1 MIRIRLL
8 IITLIVLISIVKM
21 SAQSIESPEFKFEET
36 KHDFGDM
43 NQGVSKEHEFKFT
56 NVGKEPLIISK
67 VLTTCGCTAPT
78 WPKEPIQPNAK
89 GSIKIVFNSTG
100 KIGKQNKVITILA
113 NTDFQKFR
121 LSITANVLPN
131 P

>member
-1 MIRIRLL
+1 MIRIL
-8 IITLIVLISIVKM
+8 ILTVIIVYLSGHVF
-21 SAQSIESPEFKFEET
+21 AQSNDSPEFKFEET

-43 NQGVSKEHEFKFT
+43 KQGESKEFVFKFI
-56 NVGKEPLIISK
+56 NSGKKSLVISQ

-78 WPKEPIQPNAK
+78 WPKEPIEPEAS
-89 GSIKIVFNSTG
+89 GTIKIVFNSTG

-113 NTDFQKFR
+113 NTAFQKFR

-131 P
+131 Q